1 MTSHADHRSTT
12 GWTTADHLCAAT
24 KTNANL
30 LGTVTNHLEW
40 TTVRGETKGNPGT
53 LQGKTTDLETQGI
66 HAVTHGKCVT
76 DKTVTPDL
84 TRKELG
90 IIIVQCNNSILE
102 TIDKITEG
110 IAGEIQETTGT
121 IEKIVEGI
129 TGTAEM

>member
-12 GWTTADHLCAAT
+12 GWTTADHPCAAT

-40 TTVRGETKGNPGT
+40 TTPGETKGNPGT
-53 LQGKTTDLETQGI
+53 FQGKTTDPETQGI

-84 TRKELG
+84 IHKEQG
-90 IIIVQCNNSILE
+90 IINVQCINRTLE
-102 TIDKITEG
+102 TIDKTTEG
-110 IAGEIQETTGT
+110 IAGEIQEITGT